1 MNKYEKII
9 EFFEN
14 NEDTFIECIEE
25 LDSYNGY
32 LNDDRYYEME
42 LLNEFY
48 NSTEP
53 LDILYRTFYG
63 YDADNYTFDS
73 SGNKTNSEFN
83 PNREYFK
90 YNGYGNLVSTNY
102 KDYSDKLDIYFI
114 DALIEN
120 KEEINEVK
128 LSELQAE
135 AENILKN
142 YCDRESIKLSIIPS
156 SRAYYQPSLD
166 SIAIPTKEQY
176 TNLNEYLSTMAHECV
191 HSTGAKHR
199 LNRDLSGG
207 MGTKSYSK
215 EELVAEMGAA
225 LVLASKGI
233 EDADTEKNSVAYL
246 RGWVSKL
253 KDDITFITFAAQ
265 RAQKATNLILGEDK
279 E

>member
-1 MNKYEKII
+1 MNKYEQII
-9 EFFEN
+9 KFFEN

-53 LDILYRTFYG
+53 IELLYRTFYG

-102 KDYSDKLDIYFI
+102 KDYSDKLDNYFI

-120 KEEINEVK
+120 KQEINSIEENE
-128 LSELQAE
+128 ELQQLINE
-135 AENILKN
+135 FEN
-142 YCDRESIKLSIIPS
+142 EP
-156 SRAYYQPSLD
+156 
-166 SIAIPTKEQY
+166 
-176 TNLNEYLSTMAHECV
+176 
-191 HSTGAKHR
+191 
-199 LNRDLSGG
+199 
-207 MGTKSYSK
+207 
-215 EELVAEMGAA
+215 EE
-225 LVLASKGI
+225 
-233 EDADTEKNSVAYL
+233 
-246 RGWVSKL
+246 
-253 KDDITFITFAAQ
+253 
-265 RAQKATNLILGEDK
+265 
-279 E
+279 